1 MVGNCESEREGEGER
16 KSDSGVTGLMKNIS
30 TADANL
36 KQ

>member
-16 KSDSGVTGLMKNIS
+16 KSDSGVTGLIS